1 MDSVVQ
7 SRFTYAASLNPAS
20 MSVEIHLFA
29 GSVSLGIINA
39 QIIDASMGVVGG
51 ILKPTKAYYA
61 QYQAFFQAH
70 LEKPDW
76 QALQAL
82 NLKASSLMTGQ
93 LIADGGID
101 LTDLTREKCID
112 EIEASICGINYQQM
126 VMLFPFN

>member
-7 SRFTYAASLNPAS
+7 SRFTYAASFNPAP
-20 MSVEIHLFA
+20 MSIEIYLFA

-39 QIIDASMGVVGG
+39 KVIDASMGVVGG
-51 ILKPTKAYYA
+51 ILKPTKAYYD

-82 NLKASSLMTGQ
+82 NIKS
-93 LIADGGID
+93 
-101 LTDLTREKCID
+101 
-112 EIEASICGINYQQM
+112 
-126 VMLFPFN
+126 